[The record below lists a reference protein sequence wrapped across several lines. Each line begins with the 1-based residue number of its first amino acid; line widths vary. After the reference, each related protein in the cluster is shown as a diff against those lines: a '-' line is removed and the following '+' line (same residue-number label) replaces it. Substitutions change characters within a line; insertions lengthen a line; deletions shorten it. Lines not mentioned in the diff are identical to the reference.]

1 MTTKWVKRR
10 RSRRIRTVVFV
21 VALTVFLVSAYQLL
35 SIYLEYKRGSD
46 EYDSL
51 AQQAEEILASA
62 EAEESGSAEA
72 GGDTAGPWTDF
83 YNAMVAQNEDYV
95 GWITIEDTKIDY
107 PIVQFSDNSYYLNHT
122 FEGQENSSG
131 TLFIDCG
138 ITEGMEGKNV
148 IVYGHNMKNGSMF
161 ANLTKYRNLDFYK
174 QNPTLEFSTLYKS
187 STYKVFSVFVLNA
200 SKEDDNG
207 YIYNISRKNFL
218 DDDDFNSWADE
229 AYQRSLINTGVD
241 VVNGDNIIT
250 LVTCV
255 YDFDDARL
263 VVMAR
268 ETREGEDP
276 SVDTS
281 SASVNPSPRYPKRW
295 YDDRGLDFPFD

>member
-21 VALTVFLVSAYQLL
+21 VALAVFLVSAYQLL

-83 YNAMVAQNEDYV
+83 YNAMAAQNEDYV

-161 ANLTKYRNLDFYK
+161 AGLKNYREDEFYESHKTFQVYTETGFYTYEIFAVCVVDPDSDAYTIGFADDADF
-174 QNPTLEFSTLYKS
+174 L
-187 STYKVFSVFVLNA
+187 
-200 SKEDDNG
+200 G
-207 YIYNISRKNFL
+207 YVERMQEQSIMT
-218 DDDDFNSWADE
+218 
-229 AYQRSLINTGVD
+229 TGVTVEAD
-241 VVNGDNIIT
+241 DQIIT
-250 LVTCV
+250 LSTCV
-255 YDFDDARL
+255 NNNQDRLIVQAR
-263 VVMAR
+263 R
-268 ETREGEDP
+268 
-276 SVDTS
+276 
-281 SASVNPSPRYPKRW
+281 
-295 YDDRGLDFPFD
+295 LDS